1 MDGWSIAQ
9 AGKAGDMA
17 QATHE
22 VMDTA
27 ARGAPGEAT
36 LEELREAMVEELR
49 ENSDVVLNDVSG
61 NTPRDISL
69 EISHPE
75 YMYIGREDAGAETL
89 YGCDQDWYRIEWRR
103 RAGCGPVA
111 ATNILL
117 YLKNKYGVGE
127 IPYTGGNVAEALS
140 SMNDAFTYVRPRRR
154 GLNTVKKF
162 VRGMCKF
169 GRSYGVSIKYRYI
182 LIPPQKE
189 KRPDL
194 QEIVRF
200 IRDGLSKDIP
210 VAFLNLHAGAVEE
223 QLSSW
228 HWVTVVGMTKHAAEC
243 PDPGTGSPNSDI
255 GPSVS
260 DIGPS
265 DTVFDTRNNV
275 GNNETGAIT
284 AHSVTLR
291 FFDQSKNLAVDLGK
305 WLDTTANGGGFAY
318 FYDPKPSPR

>member
-1 MDGWSIAQ
+1 
-9 AGKAGDMA
+9 MA

-27 ARGAPGEAT
+27 ARGTPCEAT
-36 LEELREAMVEELR
+36 LGELR
-49 ENSDVVLNDVSG
+49 ENSDDMLNEVSG
-61 NTPRDISL
+61 NAPRDISL
-69 EISHPE
+69 EVSHPE
-75 YMYIGREDAGAETL
+75 YMYIGREDAGTETL

-117 YLKNKYGVGE
+117 YLKRKYGVGE
-127 IPYTGGNVAEALS
+127 IPYTGGSVAEALS

-189 KRPDL
+189 KRPDF

-200 IRDGLSKDIP
+200 IGDGLGKDIP

-228 HWVTVVGMTKHAAEC
+228 HWVTVVGMTKYAAEN
-243 PDPGTGSPNSDI
+243 PDLCTGSPDSGIDLSASDI
-255 GPSVS
+255 SMKASDIDPSAS
-260 DIGPS
+260 GIGPS
-265 DTVFDTRNNV
+265 DTVFDTRKNV
-275 GNNETGAIT
+275 GNNETGAFT

-318 FYDPKPSPR
+318 FYDPKPRQR